1 MIAKQ
6 FQKKG
11 ILAKLLER
19 GIRILLIKECK
30 KISNLKIDILSSSA
44 QIITGRI
51 QKTNIFAENI
61 NYKDLLFDELELEA
75 NHLRLNLHL
84 NDKELNLKD
93 SPTVKFKISLSQNS
107 LKTVLLSNSW
117 NWIGNMVS
125 KEILNQENLEDI
137 TIRNDELLMK
147 AFGNDINLRQGE
159 FINIKT
165 DRGKVYLGIKNHSKF
180 IQIPIEDK
188 IYIEKIFIKN
198 NLLNIIG
205 ISPISF

>member
-165 DRGKVYLGIKNHSKF
+165 SLDSVNKC
-180 IQIPIEDK
+180 
-188 IYIEKIFIKN
+188 KIFTFEN
-198 NLLNIIG
+198 SG
-205 ISPISF
+205 F